1 MGKADVKG
9 GSISFCIL
17 KNVTKRLKK
26 KKKNKKFAR
35 RDAKWP
41 LKGFVAQSEN
51 RTDTEVTVSK
61 IKERQAICINNM

>member
-1 MGKADVKG
+1 MRKADVKRG
-9 GSISFCIL
+9 QYIIL
-17 KNVTKRLKK
+17 HPLKCNKTIFFFKNAK
-26 KKKNKKFAR
+26 

-61 IKERQAICINNM
+61 IKVRQAICINNM